1 MSSQGPK
8 STTTETW
15 QQGVV
20 STRDSSDWTALKK
33 RRTLY
38 TELLGNTGGVE
49 FKQLQSFD
57 LMMDYNFGS
66 VLCGGTG
73 TTGCVGGA
81 GFPLLTTGS

>member
-38 TELLGNTGGVE
+38 TELLGNTGDVE

>member
-8 STTTETW
+8 STATETW

-38 TELLGNTGGVE
+38 TELQGNTGSVQ
-49 FKQLQSFD
+49 FNQVQSFD

-73 TTGCVGGA
+73 STGCTGGA

>member
-1 MSSQGPK
+1 MSSQGPS
-8 STTTETW
+8 STQNETW
-15 QQGVV
+15 QEGVV
-20 STRDSSDWTALKK
+20 STRDSSDWTSLKK

-38 TELLGNTGGVE
+38 RQLRGNTGIVE
-49 FKQLQSFD
+49 FKQLKSFD

-73 TTGCVGGA
+73 TTGCIGGA

>member
-38 TELLGNTGGVE
+38 TNLNGNTGGVQ
-49 FKQLQSFD
+49 FNQVQGFD